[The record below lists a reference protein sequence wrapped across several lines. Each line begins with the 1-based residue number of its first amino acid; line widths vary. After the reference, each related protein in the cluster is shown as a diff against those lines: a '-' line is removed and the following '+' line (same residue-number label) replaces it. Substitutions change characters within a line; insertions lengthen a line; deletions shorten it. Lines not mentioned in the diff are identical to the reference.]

1 MSDVVDMRNYEI
13 IIPVYNPDKRFYI
26 MLKRLLLQSVKPEKI
41 NIILTLSEKYDEAA
55 FIKGLA
61 GHNIKTPLIYVDA
74 IEKSEFNHGGSR
86 QRAAEK
92 VEAGYALFMTQDA
105 VPYDSKMAE
114 HMLSEFE
121 KENIAVTYARQIPYK
136 NATLREK
143 FARGYNYPEKSVIK
157 DKRMLDEG
165 KIKAIFC
172 SDVCAMYDKEV
183 FTKIGGFV
191 KDTDFN
197 EDMLY
202 ANKALLNGYLISYC
216 AEAVV
221 YHSHNLTFTGQFRR
235 NMEIARS
242 QAEHPEVFGALNSES
257 EGLSFVKNGVKY
269 MLDNGSL
276 FDAAAFVTD
285 CGFKYMGFKAG
296 KLFK

>member
-1 MSDVVDMRNYEI
+1 MRKYEI

-26 MLKRLLLQSVKPEKI
+26 MLKRLLKQSVKPEKI
-41 NIILTLSEKYDEAA
+41 NIILTLSEKYDETA

-61 GHNIKTPLIYVDA
+61 DNNIKTPLISVNA

-86 QRAAEK
+86 QKAAEK
-92 VEAGYALFMTQDA
+92 VTADHALFMTQDA
-105 VPYDSKMAE
+105 VPYDSKLAE
-114 HMLSEFE
+114 HMLLEFE
-121 KENIAVTYARQIPYK
+121 NKEVAVTYARQIPFK

-143 FARGYNYPEKSVIK
+143 FARGYNYPDRSMIK
-157 DKRMLDEG
+157 DKSMLDEG

-172 SDVCAMYDKEV
+172 SDVCAMYDMEIFNKLE
-183 FTKIGGFV
+183 GFERN
-191 KDTDFN
+191 TDFN

-216 AEAVV
+216 ADAVI
-221 YHSHNLTFTGQFRR
+221 YHSHNLTFTGQFKR

-242 QAEHPEVFGALNSES
+242 QAEHPEVFEALNSES

-269 MLDNGSL
+269 MFDNGSVL
-276 FDAAAFVTD
+276 DAAAFVTD
-285 CGFKYMGFKAG
+285 CGFKFLGFKAG